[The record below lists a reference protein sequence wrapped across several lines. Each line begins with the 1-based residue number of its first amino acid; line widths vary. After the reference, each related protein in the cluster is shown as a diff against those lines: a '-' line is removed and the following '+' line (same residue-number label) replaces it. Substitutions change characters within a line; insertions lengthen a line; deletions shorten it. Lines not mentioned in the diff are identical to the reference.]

1 MNFSNYSVIFQSK
14 RYNLFMRILVV
25 EDEHR
30 IANSIKRGLEQERY
44 AVDVAYTGTDGFD
57 LASTEDY
64 DLIVLDIMLPEM
76 SGIEICKELRKNKIH
91 IPILMLTAKGQ
102 TEDKVKGLD
111 AGADDYMTKPFSFDE
126 LVARIRAL
134 TRRQGVVLSSIL
146 SVEDLNLDTK
156 NYNVIRGKKTI
167 KLSSKEFSLFEYL
180 ITHKNTIVAKDQII
194 AHVWDYDADILPNT
208 VEVYI
213 KNLRNK
219 IDKPFINKKPLI
231 QTIRGFGY
239 KIGK

>member
-1 MNFSNYSVIFQSK
+1 
-14 RYNLFMRILVV
+14 MRILVV

-30 IANSIKRGLEQERY
+30 IANSIKKGLEQERY

-64 DLIVLDIMLPEM
+64 DLILLDIMLPEM
-76 SGIEICKELRKNKIH
+76 SGIEICRELRKNKIH

-102 TEDKVKGLD
+102 TEDKVEGLD

-126 LVARIRAL
+126 LLARIRAL
-134 TRRQGVVLSSIL
+134 TRRQGTVLNSTL
-146 SVEDLNLDTK
+146 SVEDLSLDTK
-156 NYNVIRGKKTI
+156 QYLVKRSNKII
-167 KLSSKEFSLFEYL
+167 KLSSREFSLLEYL
-180 ITHKNTIVAKDQII
+180 ISHKNIIVTKDQII

-208 VEVYI
+208 IEVYI

-239 KIGK
+239 RIGK

>member
-1 MNFSNYSVIFQSK
+1 
-14 RYNLFMRILVV
+14 MRILVV

-30 IANSIKRGLEQERY
+30 IANSIKKGLEQEKY
-44 AVDVAYTGTDGFD
+44 AVDVAYTGSDGYD

-64 DLIVLDIMLPEM
+64 DLIILDILLPEM
-76 SGIEICKELRKNKIH
+76 NGIEICQELRENKIH
-91 IPILMLTAKGQ
+91 TPILMLTAKGQ

-126 LVARIRAL
+126 LLARVRAL
-134 TRRQGVVLSSIL
+134 IRRQGSVLNSVL
-146 SVEDLNLDTK
+146 SVEDLTFDTK
-156 NYNVIRGKKTI
+156 QFLVKRGEKSIR
-167 KLSSKEFSLFEYL
+167 LSSKEFSLLEYL
-180 ITHKNTIVAKDQII
+180 IRNKNNIVTKDQII
-194 AHVWDYDADILPNT
+194 SHVWDYDADILPNT

-231 QTIRGFGY
+231 QTVRGFGY
-239 KIGK
+239 KIGKE